1 MPNRSLQ
8 NQQNNMKK
16 DLKDLLDNLQENSEE
31 TQQHERF
38 MLIDGLNLFFRNFS
52 AINAVNP
59 NGVHIGGLGGFFR
72 SLGALMRQIQPTQVY
87 IAFDGIGSSTNRK
100 NLLPEYKSQRNISRV
115 TNWEVFENLEE
126 EDESKVDQIVRII
139 QYLKTLPIKVIT
151 LNKVEADDVIAHLCK
166 ILPQHS
172 KDRAFIVSSDKDY
185 LQLIDQQI
193 IVYRPIQKEFYTE
206 DTVKEKFGVA
216 PSNFLLYK
224 TLMGDSSDKIAGIKG
239 LGPKTLFKRFP
250 ELLDKELSL
259 DDILD
264 ISEEKLEDHIIYA
277 RVLHEV
283 EELEKKYKVMDLAN
297 PMLNQY
303 DEIFIKDFVDNTEL
317 NFYPDQ
323 FVEMYNKDQLGGL
336 IRNVDFWVK
345 DVFQDL
351 LENK

>member
-1 MPNRSLQ
+1 MQNHSLQ
-8 NQQNNMKK
+8 NHQNNMKK

-72 SLGALMRQIQPTQVY
+72 FLGPNPLIPAILSEESPISVLY
-87 IAFDGIGSSTNRK
+87 RK

-206 DTVKEKFGVA
+206 DTVKEKFGVS

-250 ELLDKELSL
+250 ELLGDELSL

-283 EELEKKYKVMDLAN
+283 EELEKKYKVM
-297 PMLNQY
+297 
-303 DEIFIKDFVDNTEL
+303 
-317 NFYPDQ
+317 
-323 FVEMYNKDQLGGL
+323 GL
-336 IRNVDFWVK
+336 S
-345 DVFQDL
+345 
-351 LENK
+351 